1 AGYTDVS
8 GNTGTSGA
16 DTVSIDRLN
25 PTVAVHVVD
34 AALSDGDTNSSVTFT
49 FSEKVSDA
57 TFGGLASGA
66 GITVVGGALSAL
78 SWNAGHT
85 AATATFMAANG
96 FSGTGSVTVD
106 AGYTDVSGNTGTSG
120 ADTVSIDRLNP
131 TVAVDVV
138 DAALSDGDTNSSVTF
153 TFSEKVSDATFGG
166 LASGAGITVVGGAL
180 SALSW
185 NAGHTAAT
193 ATFTA
198 TDGFSGTG
206 SGTGDAGY
214 TDVSGNTGT
223 SGADT
228 VSIDRLNPTVAV
240 DVVDAALSDGDTNSS
255 VTFTF
260 SEKVSHGTFGGLA
273 SDAGIT
279 VVGGALSALSWNAGH
294 TAATATFTATDGFS
308 GTGSDTVEPGH
319 TRR

>member
-1 AGYTDVS
+1 
-8 GNTGTSGA
+8 
-16 DTVSIDRLN
+16 DRLN
-25 PTVAVHVVD
+25 PTVVVDVVD
-34 AALSDGDTNSSVTFT
+34 AALSDTDTNSSVTFT

-57 TFGGLASGA
+57 TFAGLASGA
-66 GITVVGGALSAL
+66 GITVVGGTLSAL
-78 SWNAGHT
+78 TWNAGHT
-85 AATATFMAANG
+85 AATATFTATDGFSGTGSVTVDAGYTDVSGNTGTSGSDNVSIDRLNPTVVVDVVDAALSDTDTNSSVTFTFSEKVSDATFAGLASGAGITVVGGTLSALTWDAGHTAATATFTATDG

-206 SGTGDAGY
+206 SVTVDAGY

-223 SGADT
+223 CGSDN
-228 VSIDRLNPTVAV
+228 VSID
-240 DVVDAALSDGDTNSS
+240 
-255 VTFTF
+255 
-260 SEKVSHGTFGGLA
+260 
-273 SDAGIT
+273 
-279 VVGGALSALSWNAGH
+279 
-294 TAATATFTATDGFS
+294 
-308 GTGSDTVEPGH
+308 
-319 TRR
+319 